1 VAQDRGRSGGRRGG
15 RPFRRRRKKPCI
27 MCVKPRLNI
36 VDYKNLDLLRGF
48 IDEHGKVRKARQT
61 GSCRKHQT
69 QVAKAIKLARNM
81 ALVEY
86 TSG

>member
-1 VAQDRGRSGGRRGG
+1 
-15 RPFRRRRKKPCI
+15 